1 MRKIKVIARMLS
13 SRAGAIVIGLCNTFA
28 VIGAAMWIVSTISFQ
43 VTDGRGLMNLGM
55 AGVAIIAVSLASNLT
70 VSYVRYRRA
79 H

>member
-1 MRKIKVIARMLS
+1 MRKIRVIARMLS
-13 SRAGAIVIGLCNTFA
+13 SRAGAIAIGICNTFA

-43 VTDGRGLMNLGM
+43 YTDGRGLMNLGM
-55 AGVAIIAVSLASNLT
+55 AGVAVIAVSLATQLT